1 MVLFEAMKACVLYF
15 SQTGNTQRFAE
26 AISESS
32 KIPIFDIVT
41 TESSVIDDFEVLI
54 IGTPVHGFSPAK
66 QVLSFVESLPEGKG
80 KKAILFCTYIMLKGR
95 TFKKL
100 EKELKKKNYN
110 TILTVPKKGNKS
122 NKEDFSEAVDKIVK
136 ALN

>member
-1 MVLFEAMKACVLYF
+1 MKACVLYF

-26 AISESS
+26 AISESL
-32 KIPIFDIVT
+32 KIPIFDIIT
-41 TESSVIDDFEVLI
+41 TKSSVVDDFEVLI

-66 QVLSFVESLPEGKG
+66 QVLSFVESLPEGNG
-80 KKAILFCTYIMLKGR
+80 KKAILFCTYIMIKGR

-100 EKELKKKNYN
+100 EKELKKKKYN
-110 TILTVPKKGNKS
+110 TILTVPKKGSKS
-122 NKEDFSEAVDKIVK
+122 KKDFADAVDKIAK